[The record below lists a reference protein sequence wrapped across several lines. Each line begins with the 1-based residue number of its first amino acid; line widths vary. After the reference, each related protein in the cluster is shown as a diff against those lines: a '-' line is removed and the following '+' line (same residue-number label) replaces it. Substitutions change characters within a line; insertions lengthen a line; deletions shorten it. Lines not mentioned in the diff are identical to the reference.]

1 MKEKITNEQ
10 IKTLFSLYFR
20 HEGKPFKAYD
30 YQTPIIRSILFSK
43 DKKIC
48 INATTRA
55 GKSLIIGLC
64 AIIWALDRPNSKIV
78 IIGPTYNHTRII
90 MDYIAEHITDS
101 PWISEMVDLDR
112 KVSVERLRKEV
123 SKNRITF
130 KNKSVI
136 FLLSAEGK
144 ARGIIGRGA
153 DLIIEDEAELIS
165 DETHRTK
172 IMRMLGESPNSKIVL
187 IGNAVGLNH
196 FYEASIS
203 KDYKKIHINWRDC
216 VREGRLTKEFV
227 EDRKKQLTPAEF
239 EMWLESNFV
248 EDLESKLISKEWI
261 DKAIYK
267 PTDKVTENTIFGLD
281 IAELGNDLSVLTGIN
296 AENDIYK
303 VVFLKSWEKKE
314 TMQTVGI
321 VTKYISNKN
330 QINVDATG
338 VGNGV
343 WSRLKEMGYQ
353 ANKLLTGSSPTRERD
368 RFLNLKAQLYWR
380 LRTLFEE
387 GRIKIPNHPTLI
399 EQLNKLKYEITSAG
413 KIKIIDPEDKS
424 PDFADSLCYA
434 VSYHKPKLVFS
445 KVRMT

>member
-1 MKEKITNEQ
+1 MKYTDRE
-10 IKTLFSLYFR
+10 IKFLFATYYR
-20 HEGKPFKAYD
+20 HNGKPFRIYD
-30 YQTPIIRSILFSK
+30 YQIPIAQSILGNEDRK
-43 DKKIC
+43 TC

-55 GKSLIIGLC
+55 GKSLIV
-64 AIIWALDRPNSKIV
+64 ALSVLLYASDNKHKRIPILA
-78 IIGPTYNHTRII
+78 PTYNHTRII
-90 MDYIAEHITDS
+90 MDYVTEHITDT
-101 PWISEMVDLDR
+101 PLISEMVDLDR

-123 SKNRITF
+123 SKSRITF
-130 KNKSVI
+130 RTKSVI

-144 ARGIIGRGA
+144 GERIIGKGG
-153 DLIIEDEAELIS
+153 DLIIEEEAELIP
-165 DETHRTK
+165 DEIHRTK
-172 IMRMLGESPNSKIVL
+172 IMRMLGDSPNSKLVL
-187 IGNAVGLNH
+187 IGNALGQNH
-196 FYEASIS
+196 FYQAHLDPS
-203 KDYKKIHINWRDC
+203 YKHIHINWRDC
-216 VREGRLTKEFV
+216 VREGRLTKEYI

-239 EMWLESNFV
+239 KMWYESEFV

-261 DKAIYK
+261 DRAIYK

-281 IAELGNDLSVLTGIN
+281 VAELGNDLSVLTGIN
-296 AENDIYK
+296 TENDIYK
-303 VVFLKSWEKKE
+303 VVFLKSWEKRE

-413 KIKIIDPEDKS
+413 KIRIIDPEDKS

-434 VSYHKPKLVFS
+434 VSYYRPKLVFS

>member
-1 MKEKITNEQ
+1 MKEKITNKQ
-10 IKTLFSLYFR
+10 IRTLFSLYFKYNNKLFR
-20 HEGKPFKAYD
+20 LYD
-30 YQTPIIRSILFSK
+30 YQIPIVKNILFSE
-43 DKKIC
+43 DRKIC

-55 GKSLIIGLC
+55 GKSLVIALC

-90 MDYIAEHITDS
+90 MDYIAEHISDS

-144 ARGIIGRGA
+144 AERIVGRGA

-172 IMRMLGESPNSKIVL
+172 IMRMLGESPNSKIIL

-203 KDYKKIHINWRDC
+203 EDYKKIHINWREC
-216 VREGRLTKEFV
+216 VREGRLTKEYI
-227 EDRKKQLTPAEF
+227 EDRRKQLTPAEF
-239 EMWLESNFV
+239 KMWYESEFV

-261 DKAIYK
+261 NKAISDEK
-267 PTDKVTENTIFGLD
+267 EAVNENTRFGLD
-281 IAELGNDLSVLTGIN
+281 IAELGNDLTVLTGIN
-296 AENDIYK
+296 LKNDTYQ
-303 VVFLKSWEKKE
+303 VVVIKSWEKRE

-321 VTKYISNKN
+321 VTKYITNKN
-330 QINVDATG
+330 LINIDATG

-343 WSRLKEMGYQ
+343 WSRLKELGYN
-353 ANKLLTGSSPTRERD
+353 ANKLIVGSSPTREKE
-368 RFLNLKAQLYWR
+368 RFINLKAQLYWN
-380 LRTLFEE
+380 LRNLFEE
-387 GRIKIPNHPTLI
+387 GRIKIPNHPTLV
-399 EQLNKLKYEITSAG
+399 EQLNKMKYEITSAG

-434 VSYHKPKLVFS
+434 VAYHRPRLVFS
-445 KVRMT
+445 KVRIT